1 MARSAETGPC
11 RAQTLPTHS
20 RSAPHAAHRG
30 ARPGVPGPGA
40 RPVHRLNFPAAPL
53 DRKPVGF
60 LVCLPPQTRDPFR
73 VGGEGSDSCPRRQHR
88 SQNA

>member
-40 RPVHRLNFPAAPL
+40 RPVHRLNFPAAPQW
-53 DRKPVGF
+53 VF
-60 LVCLPPQTRDPFR
+60 WFVCPPRLGTPL
-73 VGGEGSDSCPRRQHR
+73 G
-88 SQNA
+88 